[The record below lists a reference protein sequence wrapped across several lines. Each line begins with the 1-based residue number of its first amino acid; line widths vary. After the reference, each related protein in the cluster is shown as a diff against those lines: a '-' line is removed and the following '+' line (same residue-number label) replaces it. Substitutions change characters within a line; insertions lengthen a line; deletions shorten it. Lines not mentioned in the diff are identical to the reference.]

1 MKEMMRKIKNV
12 NPAAK
17 GVIIFVVLL
26 LTLSL
31 LFAPTLK
38 PVDFKEI
45 NFKRTESAQLY
56 FNNIRSFYY
65 DISPDPR
72 SGFILYRLK
81 RRNIDTTQVW
91 LQFMIVNN
99 RNSNESYIYAD
110 LNLAHEQWDNPR
122 VLIQRQPQPISV
134 SLRDLNNEDHF
145 LLAVD
150 VFNALLANERMFL
163 LNGAD
168 TVKELYATKTENFTA
183 AIALEDYFKLI
194 NKL

>member
-1 MKEMMRKIKNV
+1 MKIKNL
-12 NPAAK
+12 NPATK
-17 GVIIFVVLL
+17 GLFIFIIVLL
-26 LTLSL
+26 SLSF

-38 PVDFKEI
+38 PINLKEI
-45 NFKRTESAQLY
+45 NFHRNESAQLY

-99 RNSNESYIYAD
+99 RNINESYIYAN
-110 LNLAHEQWDNPR
+110 LSLAHEQWDNPR
-122 VLIQRQPQPISV
+122 VLFEKQTQTVQV
-134 SLRDLNNEDHF
+134 SLNDLNNEAHF
-145 LLAVD
+145 LLAED

-163 LNGAD
+163 INGND
-168 TVKELYATKTENFTA
+168 TVKELYATKSENFTA
-183 AIALEDYFKLI
+183 AIVLEDYFKLI
-194 NKL
+194 DKL